1 LVHRRLTSG
10 TTLAFRLALA
20 VLATAVL
27 IAAFASPAAANNT
40 RVSIANFAWSNK
52 TPHIDLGES
61 VIWSWTGPDT
71 QHSITGQPPTTPD
84 FGTGL
89 TNDATQ
95 WDSDPT
101 TNYPNHFPGD
111 EYKVTFD
118 HPGTYL
124 FVCKVH
130 QSVRGTV
137 TVSDT
142 PGDPNS
148 DPGPAPP
155 INFDTDPPNL
165 TDYFFTNDGVSPA
178 PPFVGPKGK
187 GIGYSFS
194 VNEAG
199 RASADYYRVVK
210 RGKGKK
216 KRKRKVKLFQGYT
229 EWNNVHVGINTVRFA
244 RRSKTFKPVPGKY
257 VAYFRVEDNEYNST
271 KDITVRFTING
282 KKKKK
287 H

>member
-1 LVHRRLTSG
+1 LVHRRLTARLG
-10 TTLAFRLALA
+10 RGARLALA
-20 VLATAVL
+20 ALAAALLAVVL
-27 IAAFASPAAANNT
+27 ASPAAANNT
-40 RVSIANFAWSNK
+40 RVSIANFEWSNK

-61 VIWSWTGPDT
+61 VIWTWTGPDT

-111 EYKVTFD
+111 DYQVTFD

-155 INFDTDPPNL
+155 INFDTDPPYVSDN
-165 TDYFFTNDGVSPA
+165 FFSNDGVNQV

-187 GIGYSFS
+187 GVGYTFS
-194 VNEAG
+194 LSESG
-199 RASADYYRVVK
+199 RASADYYRLIK

-216 KRKRKVKLFQGYT
+216 KRTVKFFQGYS
-229 EWNNVHVGINTVRFA
+229 EWNNAHLGLNLVHFA

-271 KDITVRFTING
+271 DDITIRFTING

>member
-1 LVHRRLTSG
+1 LVHRRLTSPSG
-10 TTLAFRLALA
+10 IWVRL
-20 VLATAVL
+20 VLAAVAAGL
-27 IAAFASPAAANNT
+27 LGAAFASPASANNT
-40 RVSIANFAWSNK
+40 RVTIANFQWSNK

-61 VIWSWTGPDT
+61 VFWTWTGPDT

-84 FGTGL
+84 FGTGV
-89 TNDATQ
+89 TTDASQ

-101 TNYPNHFPGD
+101 TNYPAHNPGD

-148 DPGPAPP
+148 DPGPPP
-155 INFDTDPPNL
+155 SINFDDEAPQL
-165 TDYFFTNDGVSPA
+165 DGYFFTKDGQFPTA
-178 PPFVGPKGK
+178 PFIGPKGK
-187 GIGYSFS
+187 GIGFS
-194 VNEAG
+194 IQLSEG
-199 RASADYYRVVK
+199 GFASADYYRLVK

-216 KRKRKVKLFQGYT
+216 KRNVKFFQGYS
-229 EWNNVHVGINTVRFA
+229 EWTTHTGVNVLGFA
-244 RRSKTFKPVPGKY
+244 KRTKTFKPVPGNY
-257 VAYFRVEDNEYNST
+257 VAYFRVEDEVSNSS
-271 KDITVRFTING
+271 KDIALRFTIFG
-282 KKKKK
+282 KKKKN
-287 H
+287 